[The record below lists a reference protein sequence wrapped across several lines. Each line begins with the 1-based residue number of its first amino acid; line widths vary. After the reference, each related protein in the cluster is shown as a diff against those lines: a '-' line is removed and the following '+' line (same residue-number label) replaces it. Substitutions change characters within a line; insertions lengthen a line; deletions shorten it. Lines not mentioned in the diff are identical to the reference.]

1 MQIKKTK
8 LKTCKNAECKKKFEP
23 KQFAQV
29 VCDWSCAVEYGVQQ
43 KLKKTRLERLKERK
57 EYKDTKEKL
66 KTRQEWLKEA
76 QQLVNKYVRLR
87 DSHLGCV
94 SCDKPANWD
103 GQWHASHFRSVG
115 AAPQLRFNLWNIH
128 KSCSV
133 CNNWKSGNLAEY
145 APRLRDKIGNDKVDW
160 LLSYNESSNYT
171 VEYAKRLK
179 GIFKRKI
186 KRLEDRLK

>member
-1 MQIKKTK
+1 LNLSIKKVK
-8 LKTCKNAECKKKFEP
+8 LKTCKACKVKFEP
-23 KQFAQV
+23 VKFAQV
-29 VCDWSCAVEYGVQQ
+29 VCGWACSIKYIEQQ
-43 KLKKTRLERLKERK
+43 KLKTTRLERLKERK
-57 EYKDTKEKL
+57 VYKDTKDKL

-115 AAPQLRFNLWNIH
+115 AAPQLRFNLLNIH

-186 KRLEDRLK
+186 KRLEDKLK